1 MSSAKEVRTL
11 VDHLFRHEAGRMV
24 AILTRIFGIHNLE
37 LAEDV
42 LQDTLRQTGAW
53 APCRTILRAGS
64 W

>member
-1 MSSAKEVRTL
+1 MSSAKEVQTL

-42 LQDTLRQTGAW
+42 LQDTLRQALED
-53 APCRTILRAGS
+53 TIGGVESHAR
-64 W
+64 